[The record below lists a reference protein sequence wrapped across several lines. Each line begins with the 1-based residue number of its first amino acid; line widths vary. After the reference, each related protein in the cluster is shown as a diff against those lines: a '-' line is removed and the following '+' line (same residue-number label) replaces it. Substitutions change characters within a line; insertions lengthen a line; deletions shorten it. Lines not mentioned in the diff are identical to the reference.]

1 MSPAAILPQPVFLR
15 SSTLDSK
22 ESYMDD
28 LTLTL
33 EARAMMMQNK
43 AAVFIFI

>member
-28 LTLTL
+28 LTLTDV
-33 EARAMMMQNK
+33 ARAMMMQNR